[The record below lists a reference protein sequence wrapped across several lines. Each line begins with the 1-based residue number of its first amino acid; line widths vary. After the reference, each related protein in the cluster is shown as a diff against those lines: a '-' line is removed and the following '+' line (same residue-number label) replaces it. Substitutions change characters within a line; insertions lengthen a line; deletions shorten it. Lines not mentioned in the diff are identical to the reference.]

1 MLDKKE
7 RAHACD
13 VIYRYHMIYFSSS
26 QRKNPNTSEYA
37 FRKKTTMADE
47 TRMKN
52 VVLLKNIK
60 EKAKLC
66 CDSPKFANNILDII
80 NLAQVMDFDEKD
92 V

>member
-1 MLDKKE
+1 
-7 RAHACD
+7 
-13 VIYRYHMIYFSSS
+13 
-26 QRKNPNTSEYA
+26 
-37 FRKKTTMADE
+37 MADE
-47 TRMKN
+47 TRVKN

-60 EKAKLC
+60 EKAKLY